1 MTDPI
6 LRSKQE
12 YAEILSRISNPD
24 SPVGID
30 AVMTHAIIIGYLQDI
45 TQRLERIEEKLENS

>member
-6 LRSKQE
+6 LRSKSD
-12 YAEILSRISNPD
+12 YKEILSHISKPD

-30 AVMTHAIIIGYLQDI
+30 AVLTHAIIIGYLQEI
-45 TQRLERIEEKLENS
+45 IQRLEKLEEKRSNT